1 MNSREAYVALNLMEA
16 LGPVRVRSLA
26 SALGSPEAIFTAAAD
41 DLMRAEGIGAE
52 VARRIVDQRG
62 APDPAREI
70 RRAESLGF
78 SVVTPVDEG
87 YPEPLKTI
95 HGPPLALYVWGRLDA
110 KDRHAIAVV
119 GTRRASNYGLTVADR
134 LAYQLARVGFV
145 VVSGLA
151 RGIDAAAHRGAL
163 KGGGRTL
170 AVLGSGLDCVYPPE
184 NADLAR
190 SVASQGAV
198 ISEFPLGTSPDRVT
212 FPVRNRIVSGLSM
225 GVVVVEAAPGSGA
238 MHTVDDALEQ
248 GRTVFAVPGRVDGP
262 GARGPHRLIK
272 NGARLVED
280 VDDILQE
287 FEFLIPPEKRQSA
300 SLDAR
305 TGLPLSGDEQNVVR
319 ALWEEPLDVDTLGQ
333 RAGLDAA
340 RLSALLLG
348 LEMKRVVRMLPGR
361 RVSLAD
367 GLRELRPAAR
377 DE

>member
-1 MNSREAYVALNLMEA
+1 
-16 LGPVRVRSLA
+16 
-26 SALGSPEAIFTAAAD
+26 
-41 DLMRAEGIGAE
+41 
-52 VARRIVDQRG
+52 
-62 APDPAREI
+62 
-70 RRAESLGF
+70 
-78 SVVTPVDEG
+78 
-87 YPEPLKTI
+87 
-95 HGPPLALYVWGRLDA
+95 
-110 KDRHAIAVV
+110 
-119 GTRRASNYGLTVADR
+119 
-134 LAYQLARVGFV
+134 
-145 VVSGLA
+145 
-151 RGIDAAAHRGAL
+151 
-163 KGGGRTL
+163 
-170 AVLGSGLDCVYPPE
+170 
-184 NADLAR
+184 
-190 SVASQGAV
+190 
-198 ISEFPLGTSPDRVT
+198 
-212 FPVRNRIVSGLSM
+212 
-225 GVVVVEAAPGSGA
+225 

-280 VDDILQE
+280 VDDILKE

-305 TGLPLSGDEQNVVR
+305 PGLPLSGDEQNVVR